1 VSSIPIDKEDPP
13 IAALPAASAV
23 GARVERWLPLALLW
37 LTGLALLVFLLLPIG
52 AMLIRAFQT
61 PQGEWA
67 GVAQLQQYLATPALG
82 RSVWNSL
89 WISSAV
95 AAIAVPAAF
104 FFAYALNRSC
114 MPFKNGFR
122 LIALVPLLAPSLLS
136 AISMIQWFGNQ
147 GVLKPLM
154 GGMQIYGAPGII
166 LSQVYNTFPHALM
179 ILTTA
184 LALSDSR
191 LYEAAES
198 LGASRLR
205 RFLTVTLP
213 GCKYGLISAVTVVFT
228 YVIAD
233 FGAPKVIGGN
243 INVLALDVFKQVVGQ
258 HNFSMGA
265 VVGILLLIPSVL
277 AFAVDLT
284 VRRRLR
290 AQLSARSVPYSP
302 RPRRGFDA
310 AMTAYCVIVCAF
322 LLAVIGMAFYTSV
335 IRLWPYNLELTL
347 RHYHF
352 ALVQG
357 DMAGAYRNSL
367 VMASFTAALGATVAF
382 GAAYLIE
389 KTRGSATLR
398 SSLHL
403 LAMMSMAV
411 PGLVLGLGYIMF
423 FNHPSN
429 PLNFLYGSMAILVV
443 STVVHYYTSSH
454 LTAVTA
460 LKQLDAEFE
469 AVSASLK
476 VPFWRT
482 FRRVTLPVCLPAV
495 LDIARYYFVV
505 AMTTLSA
512 VVFLY
517 SPDTVLAAIAIL
529 SLDEAGDVGPAAA
542 LGCLIVATSLAVCMV
557 YGLLTR
563 VLLTRTQAWRNLG
576 ARS

>member
-1 VSSIPIDKEDPP
+1 VSSIPIIEPNP
-13 IAALPAASAV
+13 ATLAPASGSALAA
-23 GARVERWLPLALLW
+23 RIERWLPLALLW
-37 LTGLALLVFLLLPIG
+37 LTALTLLVFLVLPIG

-67 GVAQLQQYLATPALG
+67 GAAQLRQYLATPALG

-89 WISSAV
+89 WISTTV
-95 AAIAVPAAF
+95 AALAVPAAF
-104 FFAYALNRSC
+104 VFAYALNRSC
-114 MPFKNGFR
+114 MPLKRTFR

-147 GVLKPLM
+147 GVLKPLL
-154 GGMQIYGAPGII
+154 GDAQIYGAPGII

-205 RFLTVTLP
+205 RFFTVTLP
-213 GCKYGLISAVTVVFT
+213 GCKYGVISAVTVVFT

-258 HNFSMGA
+258 HNFAMGA
-265 VVGILLLIPSVL
+265 VVGIVLLIPSVL

-290 AQLSARSVPYSP
+290 AQLTARSVPFSP

-310 AMTAYCVIVCAF
+310 AMTAYCALVCAL
-322 LLAVIGMAFYTSV
+322 LLAVIGMAFYTSI
-335 IRLWPYNLELTL
+335 IRLWPYNLSPTL

-352 ALVQG
+352 ALVEG

-367 VMASFTAALGATVAF
+367 VLSTLVAVVGSTMAF
-382 GAAYLIE
+382 GVAYLIE
-389 KTRGSATLR
+389 KTRGPAALR

-429 PLNFLYGSMAILVV
+429 PLNFLYGSMAILVI

-517 SPDTVLAAIAIL
+517 SPDTVLAAVAIMNM
-529 SLDEAGDVGPAAA
+529 DEAGDVGPAAA
-542 LGCLIVATSLAVCMV
+542 LGCLIVATSLAVCIV

-563 VLLTRTQAWRNLG
+563 VLLSRTQAWRHLG
-576 ARS
+576 EPN

>member
-1 VSSIPIDKEDPP
+1 
-13 IAALPAASAV
+13 
-23 GARVERWLPLALLW
+23 
-37 LTGLALLVFLLLPIG
+37 
-52 AMLIRAFQT
+52 
-61 PQGEWA
+61 
-67 GVAQLQQYLATPALG
+67 
-82 RSVWNSL
+82 
-89 WISSAV
+89 
-95 AAIAVPAAF
+95 
-104 FFAYALNRSC
+104 
-114 MPFKNGFR
+114 
-122 LIALVPLLAPSLLS
+122 
-136 AISMIQWFGNQ
+136 
-147 GVLKPLM
+147 
-154 GGMQIYGAPGII
+154 
-166 LSQVYNTFPHALM
+166 
-179 ILTTA
+179 
-184 LALSDSR
+184 
-191 LYEAAES
+191 
-198 LGASRLR
+198 
-205 RFLTVTLP
+205 
-213 GCKYGLISAVTVVFT
+213 
-228 YVIAD
+228 
-233 FGAPKVIGGN
+233 
-243 INVLALDVFKQVVGQ
+243 
-258 HNFSMGA
+258 
-265 VVGILLLIPSVL
+265 
-277 AFAVDLT
+277 
-284 VRRRLR
+284 
-290 AQLSARSVPYSP
+290 
-302 RPRRGFDA
+302 
-310 AMTAYCVIVCAF
+310 MTAYCGLVCAF
-322 LLAVIGMAFYTSV
+322 LLAVIGMAFYTSI
-335 IRLWPYNLELTL
+335 IRLWPYNLTPTL
-347 RHYHF
+347 QHYYF

-367 VMASFTAALGATVAF
+367 VMASFTAVTGAMVAF

-389 KTRGSATLR
+389 KSRGSVLLR

-542 LGCLIVATSLAVCMV
+542 LGCLIVATSLAVCLV

-576 ARS
+576 ARG